1 MLLTVTVVCLLLRW
15 QSVSGFQFHRFS
27 ILSST
32 VHTVPERAIIEPL
45 FAQKPIEKVPTAI
58 LAEEKTNEVDVF
70 QSISW
75 AAAATGFAAL
85 VGLYKGQ
92 AAAIEFSSGYLLEL
106 CLSVDNLFVFL
117 ILFDYF
123 KIDEKNQGKILQYGI
138 LGAVILRG
146 LFIGVGAIAISQFH
160 QVLLLF
166 AAILAY
172 SAGSI
177 LFSNEEEDSE
187 EVLSISLKYILSH
200 QKSH

>member
-1 MLLTVTVVCLLLRW
+1 MLLIVSLICLLLGW
-15 QSVSGFQFHRFS
+15 QGVSGFRFHHRS
-27 ILSST
+27 RVLSKSFHPT
-32 VHTVPERAIIEPL
+32 LEEASVKSL
-45 FAQKPIEKVPTAI
+45 LAQKPIEQVSSVLLSDET
-58 LAEEKTNEVDVF
+58 TYGVNVF

-85 VGLYKGQ
+85 VGFYKGQ

-123 KIDEKNQGKILQYGI
+123 QIDEKNQAKILQYGI

-146 LFIGVGAIAISQFH
+146 IFIGVGAIAIAQYH

-166 AAILAY
+166 AILLAY

-177 LFSNEEEDSE
+177 LFSGEEEDSE
-187 EVLSISLKYILSH
+187 EVR
-200 QKSH
+200 